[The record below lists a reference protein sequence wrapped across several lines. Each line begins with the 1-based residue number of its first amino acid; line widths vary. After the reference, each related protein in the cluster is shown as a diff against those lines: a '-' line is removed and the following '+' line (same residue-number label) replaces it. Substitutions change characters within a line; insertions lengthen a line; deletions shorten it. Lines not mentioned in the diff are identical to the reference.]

1 MTKNVYDVLTER
13 GILKQ
18 ASHPEE
24 IRELLGKEKVT
35 FYIGFDP
42 TADSLHIGHYVPLIV
57 MAHMQRAGHKP
68 IALLGG
74 GTAMVGDPSGKTE
87 MRRMLTVEELD
98 YNAARFKA
106 QMSRIIDFSDDKA
119 ILVNNAEWIRSL
131 NFLDFMRD
139 IGVHFSVNHMLA
151 AECYKQRLETG
162 LSFFEMSYMLMQSY
176 DFLVLNRKYG
186 CTFQVGGDDQW
197 SNMLGGMDLI
207 RKKERKNAYCFTTAL
222 LTTKEGKKMGKTEK
236 GALWLDKNK
245 CSVFDFYQY
254 WRNVDDADVKMCLS
268 MLTFLPMEQ
277 INELCSV
284 SGAALN
290 EAKKV
295 LAFTLTE
302 QVHGTEEATKAQ
314 EAAMA
319 LFAGGGDISNMP
331 TLRLNEAEIEESG
344 LRVVDL
350 LVMSGLCKS
359 KSDARRMIE
368 SGAVFADDV
377 KVSDF
382 AKAIQESKLKDGVI
396 IRKGKKSFVRV
407 LKA

>member
-207 RKKERKNAYCFTTAL
+207 RKKGAQKRLLLHNSTFDHKRRQEDGQNRKRCAL
-222 LTTKEGKKMGKTEK
+222 
-236 GALWLDKNK
+236 A
-245 CSVFDFYQY
+245 
-254 WRNVDDADVKMCLS
+254 
-268 MLTFLPMEQ
+268 
-277 INELCSV
+277 
-284 SGAALN
+284 
-290 EAKKV
+290 
-295 LAFTLTE
+295 
-302 QVHGTEEATKAQ
+302 
-314 EAAMA
+314 
-319 LFAGGGDISNMP
+319 
-331 TLRLNEAEIEESG
+331 
-344 LRVVDL
+344 
-350 LVMSGLCKS
+350 
-359 KSDARRMIE
+359 
-368 SGAVFADDV
+368 
-377 KVSDF
+377 
-382 AKAIQESKLKDGVI
+382 
-396 IRKGKKSFVRV
+396 
-407 LKA
+407 